1 MDQFQ
6 TSLHLTA
13 DDSQDI
19 STSISQQ
26 FLIEEVDLGPNYL
39 NIPNSIFASLPLI
52 KKNPKNLR
60 YSNGKCASREI
71 LQEMLLLAH
80 FLPDSTIEFQYPSG
94 ETIETTFPAGTSLYA
109 VFSHLFPEHLSS
121 YSFIFFVRTQKKT
134 GKRLLLRPSSLPI
147 GIYDMKDCLW
157 SIEFIYIPEYLK
169 YDKIYI
175 DMLGKWFDDRKSQY
189 NNKKP
194 ERKNDFDDFLQQL
207 HQVSNQEQLVT
218 LLNKVNQNPR
228 TKVRRYSTSSL
239 TIKLDWGKDYGKN
252 DEHQIVKIKSNGK
265 TLIGFDLSS
274 ARIHRSNSQYLF
286 TIKMIK
292 DPNTVK
298 SFKLSDKD
306 ADNVTE
312 FLNIAVTP
320 KIAEKNPGDALS
332 ILFPDPQQREFS
344 IPQITSKSKILK
356 MKLKNTRRLVIEQRN
371 ISKKHNKFGWKEDK

>member
-1 MDQFQ
+1 
-6 TSLHLTA
+6 
-13 DDSQDI
+13 
-19 STSISQQ
+19 
-26 FLIEEVDLGPNYL
+26 
-39 NIPNSIFASLPLI
+39 
-52 KKNPKNLR
+52 
-60 YSNGKCASREI
+60 
-71 LQEMLLLAH
+71 
-80 FLPDSTIEFQYPSG
+80 
-94 ETIETTFPAGTSLYA
+94 
-109 VFSHLFPEHLSS
+109 
-121 YSFIFFVRTQKKT
+121 
-134 GKRLLLRPSSLPI
+134 
-147 GIYDMKDCLW
+147 MKDCLW

-298 SFKLSDKD
+298 SFKLSDND
-306 ADNVTE
+306 ADNLTE